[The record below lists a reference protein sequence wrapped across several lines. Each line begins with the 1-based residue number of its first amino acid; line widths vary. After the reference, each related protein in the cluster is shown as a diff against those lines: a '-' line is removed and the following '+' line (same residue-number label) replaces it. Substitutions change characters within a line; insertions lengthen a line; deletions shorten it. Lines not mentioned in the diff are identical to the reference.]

1 MKKEDDGEQDVE
13 SNIAGENCL
22 GEDGEAKIDEA
33 TARNREIL
41 RELTERPEI
50 IALIRRRSGKIGG
63 QFCQHDYED
72 ANQEAWS
79 RAWQNAGAIRKAHS
93 TQAVLAYVATTRKN
107 NFYNRKTREG
117 LARERLSLI
126 GRQES
131 SGKRHNGS
139 LLEQTNGSDP
149 ETRLIVRDRLDRILE
164 AARNA
169 SRNHPEVLD
178 AWIAGIPA
186 RKIARPGLSIATVYR
201 VLKQIGRAIKK
212 ADAEN

>member
-1 MKKEDDGEQDVE
+1 
-13 SNIAGENCL
+13 
-22 GEDGEAKIDEA
+22 
-33 TARNREIL
+33 
-41 RELTERPEI
+41 
-50 IALIRRRSGKIGG
+50 
-63 QFCQHDYED
+63 
-72 ANQEAWS
+72 
-79 RAWQNAGAIRKAHS
+79 
-93 TQAVLAYVATTRKN
+93 
-107 NFYNRKTREG
+107 
-117 LARERLSLI
+117 
-126 GRQES
+126 
-131 SGKRHNGS
+131 
-139 LLEQTNGSDP
+139 LEQTNGSDP